1 MPLDP
6 NDPRITDQIP
16 INTAIAEA
24 LIEMA
29 PSDWEAVELQL
40 DWRDTARGMTQR
52 VVSPDSEEEL
62 DVVYEVAKATADLD
76 EHRDK
81 YDMRWHLAKYTLRRN
96 AERNWEVH
104 AEFLMPEVKK

>member
-1 MPLDP
+1 MSLDP
-6 NDPRITDQIP
+6 NDPKIADQIP
-16 INTAIAEA
+16 INMAIGEA

-40 DWRDTARGMTQR
+40 DWRDPERGMTQR
-52 VVSPDSEEEL
+52 VVSPDTQEEL
-62 DVVYEVAKATADLD
+62 EVVYEVAKATAELD

-96 AERNWEVH
+96 AERNWEVK
-104 AEFLMPEVKK
+104 AEFLMPEQK